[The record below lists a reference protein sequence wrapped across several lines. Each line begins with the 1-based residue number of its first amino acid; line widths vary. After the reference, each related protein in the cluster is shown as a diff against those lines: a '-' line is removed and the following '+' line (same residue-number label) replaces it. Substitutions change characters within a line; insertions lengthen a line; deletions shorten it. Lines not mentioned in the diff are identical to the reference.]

1 MGLPCLGNIRQGR
14 QIDGRRER
22 QIVFL
27 RTASQAAGCRALIT
41 TVAAVFPDFFP
52 VVCLGTK
59 FSQEADYLVAFEP
72 AVTPRSDAIGPDYS
86 LITPA
91 PQGIGMDV

>member
-1 MGLPCLGNIRQGR
+1 
-14 QIDGRRER
+14 
-22 QIVFL
+22 VFL